1 MCICAIYHL
10 DGATGRSLKPPNHQL
25 TAAAVGCSKQ
35 QQVTN
40 KNTRA
45 RRRRRRRRRE
55 RCIAI
60 VQLEQQKPS
69 PTHSQP
75 PPPHPFAAV
84 SQTSSIRRD
93 RPVRPCSEKP
103 TGIEPHTTCAQ
114 CFESTAQTT
123 KHTHA
128 HSHTHSRQVHI
139 NPCVCVC
146 VRATVFIVP
155 STPGTR
161 ACACPRMCE
170 RAFGGAKVQASPHR
184 ILRACERFV
193 EAFCRLMLATEL

>member
-45 RRRRRRRRRE
+45 RRRRRRRRE

-123 KHTHA
+123 KPTHTHTVTHTHA
-128 HSHTHSRQVHI
+128 KCTLTR
-139 NPCVCVC
+139 VCVC

-170 RAFGGAKVQASPHR
+170 RAFGGAKVQASPHT
-184 ILRACERFV
+184 RF
-193 EAFCRLMLATEL
+193 